1 MGVGV
6 DPGFDPGFAPGSVI
20 GPGPAFDARIG
31 MNFAASFASL
41 FTASVASS
49 FASRF
54 TTSCATSCSSS
65 SAPIFTTAPRT
76 ALATRP
82 GTRPTL
88 RTIAGPRVG
97 ALALAVALAGAFGPA
112 TPSARAQQSA
122 VPAIADSPTA
132 LALLEDARAQ
142 AADNPA
148 EAARLVRRL
157 LDEYADRVVPVEV
170 RDDGEGLFA
179 SAADEAERFLRAN
192 PEVLARFRAAEARAA
207 ERMLAEA
214 GPGETA
220 RRRRLTRAGLDAT
233 LVLAELALLAD
244 RPEEARAN
252 LARLDDH
259 PDRAAAATA
268 IDALAG
274 QAAARLG
281 DRAGAE
287 AARARLEAGATPEAR
302 VAAAQIAR
310 TAPRPAAGG
319 ASTAPLTT
327 PDASWREIWSAP
339 LEQPLFRRLFE
350 SGGPAIAEPI
360 VTRAS
365 ESASWMTTTP
375 LYRDGV
381 VFIHEG
387 TVVRA
392 FDADAR
398 TERWSR
404 TLSSGGV
411 ERDAGGVL
419 DLASI
424 TLDRDALVV
433 LEGHAF
439 ANARSGS
446 GRVWCL
452 DPADGRVRWSAVL
465 DGHEGRADLDGLFPV
480 GAPVLV
486 GDTLVV
492 AARKPTTRLE
502 QVDWLVALDRHDG
515 HVRWATSIAGAAGL
529 RGLLGRRHAGLAADG
544 DAVIVATPL
553 GAAARVRIEDGGIVW
568 LRRASASL
576 REPRFLAE
584 PWEVAAP
591 AIAGDRVFTVSP
603 DEFAVVALD
612 RRTGAVLETRPIGP
626 GTAWESPRYLLAV
639 PGAAPGGGDLLLA
652 IGSDIA
658 AFDAMRLDEPVWSLA
673 EGVRALDPPRRGA
686 DNRLGIRGR
695 VSVAGDTLLVP
706 GLEDLLVVDARD
718 GRIGARIATTAPANA
733 TLVADRI
740 VAAGDRDLRVLMP
753 PGRAEELLRARL
765 AASPDDPAA
774 AIGLFDLALASG
786 RAPVALE
793 ALEAAAAG
801 LRRSQAGDA
810 ADGLRSE
817 VVARAR
823 ALAAAS
829 PETGLRAFELADG
842 IATSDTLRAGNAIAR
857 GEFLLAS
864 AEPAAALSAWLAVL
878 ADPALADELV
888 APATDRGGD
897 GPGVLRSARSEALR
911 RIARLE
917 ARDASVRDELER
929 RGAARFAAI
938 ARDDDAA
945 LARAFADSARTTAAV
960 STLAELDPARRTHA
974 TLAVLRDCLVPPAR
988 LDLVER
994 LEPLV
999 APATAVG
1006 PAARSG
1012 ARPGTAPTDR
1022 IDALL
1027 HASGIDRAASRAEP
1041 TTPPTRLPK
1050 VGTDP
1055 TRGIDLRARLP
1066 QWTADA
1072 WRSWRND
1079 LVLAVVDGALA
1090 RLDGPDLEPAWRLR
1104 LDDRN
1109 PIILHAGETVVVWQ
1123 SLAGFGESALVV
1135 DPVNGS
1141 IIASTPKPAELWG
1154 APDQPAGKPA
1164 GEPFDE
1170 TPPILPGGRRTGG
1183 FLPLELAPFCDGER
1197 LVLVRRSG
1205 DVAASPIG
1213 PARAFDPAIRRSVLG
1228 QVLTGVLS
1236 DGLLALGGR
1245 RRGEPTQPEVVV
1257 LDGTTLAERCRL
1269 ATRPEED
1276 VQWVLPT
1283 ALGEV
1288 FVGTAGGI
1296 ERWEI
1301 GADGVPARAFELRR
1315 SEVRATTA
1323 PTLLG
1328 GSLVVLDSSDRVVV
1342 APIHDGAPRT
1352 VAFPDEPSSRTIR
1365 NLVPLERGLL
1375 VHGDSRLMLLDDDG
1389 AVAGMDSAARERNF
1403 VFAVPT
1409 AGGILQIDG
1418 LGGRQMQGAASPSFR
1433 LEFPYIVERLDP
1445 ARGLRLEGGGFE
1457 VLVPSGRC
1465 DRCLVVD
1472 GWLLLSS
1479 SMGTAAV
1486 ALPVTPETPPAPATR
1501 DDG

>member
-1 MGVGV
+1 MRGERDSIGRTRRDRADAGVGA
-6 DPGFDPGFAPGSVI
+6 GLAPS
-20 GPGPAFDARIG
+20 PTAARH
-31 MNFAASFASL
+31 A
-41 FTASVASS
+41 
-49 FASRF
+49 
-54 TTSCATSCSSS
+54 TTRA
-65 SAPIFTTAPRT
+65 
-76 ALATRP
+76 
-82 GTRPTL
+82 
-88 RTIAGPRVG
+88 G
-97 ALALAVALAGAFGPA
+97 ALVLAVSLAGALGHA
-112 TPSARAQQSA
+112 TPHAFAQQTA

-179 SAADEAERFLRAN
+179 SAADEAERFLHAN
-192 PEVLARFRAAEARAA
+192 PEVLARFRTAEARAA
-207 ERMLAEA
+207 ERLLAEA

-233 LVLAELALLAD
+233 ILLAELALLAD
-244 RPEEARAN
+244 RPEEARMQ
-252 LARLDDH
+252 LARLDAH
-259 PDRAAAATA
+259 PDRDAAVVA
-268 IDALAG
+268 IDALLG

-281 DRAGAE
+281 DVGGAE
-287 AARARLEAGATPEAR
+287 AARARLDARATPDAR
-302 VAAAQIAR
+302 SAAALIAR
-310 TAPRPAAGG
+310 TAPRPARDG
-319 ASTAPLTT
+319 ATAEALAK
-327 PDASWREIWSAP
+327 PDDSWREIWSAP

-360 VTRAS
+360 VARAR
-365 ESASWMTTTP
+365 ESASWMTTAP
-375 LYRDGV
+375 VLRDGIV
-381 VFIHEG
+381 YIHEG

-424 TLDRDALVV
+424 ALDRDALVV
-433 LEGHAF
+433 FEGHAF

-446 GRVWCL
+446 GRIWCL

-465 DGHEGRADLDGLFPV
+465 DGHEGRAELDGLFPV

-486 GDTLVV
+486 GDTIVV

-515 HVRWATSIAGAAGL
+515 RVRWATSIAGAAGL

-553 GAAARVRIEDGGIVW
+553 GAVARVRIEDGGIAW

-591 AIAGDRVFTVSP
+591 VIAGDRVFAVSP

-612 RRTGAVLETRPIGP
+612 RRTGAVVETRPIGP
-626 GTAWESPRYLLAV
+626 GTPWESPRYLLAV
-639 PGAAPGGGDLLLA
+639 PGAAPAGGDLLLA
-652 IGSDIA
+652 VGSDLV
-658 AFDAMRLDEPVWSLA
+658 AFDATRLEEPVWSLG
-673 EGVRALDPPRRGA
+673 EGIRALDPPRKGA
-686 DNRLGIRGR
+686 DNRLGVRGR

-706 GLEDLLVVDARD
+706 GLEDILVVDARD
-718 GRIGARIATTAPANA
+718 GRIDARIATTAPANA

-765 AASPDDPAA
+765 ASSPDDPAA

-786 RAPVALE
+786 RAAVALE
-793 ALEAAAAG
+793 ALEAAVAG
-801 LRRSQAGDA
+801 LRQSRAGDA
-810 ADGLRSE
+810 ADGLRAE
-817 VVARAR
+817 VVTRAR

-829 PETGLRAFELADG
+829 PETGLRAFELADL
-842 IATSDTLRAGNAIAR
+842 IATSATLRAGNALAR

-864 AEPAAALSAWLAVL
+864 ADPIAALSAWLGVL
-878 ADPALADELV
+878 ADPALADQLV
-888 APATDRGGD
+888 PSSAATDGG
-897 GPGVLRSARSEALR
+897 GVLRSARSEALR

-929 RGAARFAAI
+929 RGAARFAELAP
-938 ARDDDAA
+938 DDDAQ

-960 STLAELDPARRTHA
+960 AALAALEPARRTHA

-999 APATAVG
+999 AAAPASEPVG
-1006 PAARSG
+1006 HAPFATDAAR
-1012 ARPGTAPTDR
+1012 AACIRR

-1027 HASGIDRAASRAEP
+1027 HASGVDRTASLTTGRTTSRTEGA
-1041 TTPPTRLPK
+1041 TPPTRLPK
-1050 VGTDP
+1050 IGTDP

-1079 LVLAVVDGALA
+1079 LVLAVVDGALT
-1090 RLDGPDLEPAWRLR
+1090 RLDGPDLEPSWRLR

-1109 PIILHAGETVVVWQ
+1109 PVILHAGETVVVWQ

-1154 APDQPAGKPA
+1154 AGDKPA
-1164 GEPFDE
+1164 GEPLDE
-1170 TPPILPGGRRTGG
+1170 TPPILPGGGRRSGG

-1205 DVAASPIG
+1205 DVAASAIG
-1213 PARAFDPAIRRSVLG
+1213 PAHAFDPSIRRSVLG

-1257 LDGTTLAERCRL
+1257 LDGSTLAERCRL

-1301 GADGVPARAFELRR
+1301 GADGVPARAFEMRR

-1352 VAFPDEPSSRTIR
+1352 IAFPDEPSSRTIR

-1409 AGGILQIDG
+1409 ARGILQVDG

-1486 ALPVTPETPPAPATR
+1486 ALPDAPEPPHATAP
-1501 DDG
+1501 GGG